1 MAAEDLLV
9 DDGGHRE
16 AVKAV
21 GERFPQLD
29 VVSALACKRTTRTS
43 YCMWPKT
50 CKEGAADMMKKW
62 VRRSWVRIPE
72 QAKFSLAKSPLN
84 KTRFSALY
92 TLRLTCARCFI

>member
-29 VVSALACKRTTRTS
+29 VVSALACKRTTPTS
-43 YCMWPKT
+43 YCKWPKT
-50 CKEGAADMMKKW
+50 CKEGAADM
-62 VRRSWVRIPE
+62 
-72 QAKFSLAKSPLN
+72 
-84 KTRFSALY
+84 
-92 TLRLTCARCFI
+92 

>member
-43 YCMWPKT
+43 YCKWPKT
-50 CKEGAADMMKKW
+50 CKEGAADM
-62 VRRSWVRIPE
+62 
-72 QAKFSLAKSPLN
+72 
-84 KTRFSALY
+84 
-92 TLRLTCARCFI
+92 